1 MALTRQC
8 MRRRMDG
15 LRPKIADFGLIRA
28 AVEQLS
34 DELQRGASGGGGGSS
49 MDRPREVSLL
59 RSETPGT
66 GAYMAPEILKR
77 TGGGSSSDSVT
88 VTTKADVY
96 SFGIILWEMVSQQD
110 LATAWEQAAHGRPA
124 LAVVI
129 PRWAAQGVRPAIPSR
144 GCEAHWQ
151 YVIEQCWQTQPEDRP
166 SFRQCGARFFPD
178 DPEARIEIWRE
189 AAPDT
194 GLTDVQHW
202 LHSIG
207 LGRCAAPAGESLQWT
222 ELSDFERM
230 IAASNSSSPSSGRDS
245 TRSSNADARAA
256 RTQFAQTMELTAEEK
271 AALFEGLRQKF
282 GGPAHQPDRDAEE
295 SSPGRNDDGFAGH
308 QGAVERVPA
317 LPVVEAEAEA
327 EPQTERR
334 LSRLGRLIPR
344 SKKPNAKQ
352 QATSRALGNRAPPP
366 ARSLS
371 VLDPTEVQ
379 SWLASIG
386 LERCAVAAGES
397 EDWCDM
403 ETYEDIIENGARL
416 VSL

>member
-1 MALTRQC
+1 
-8 MRRRMDG
+8 
-15 LRPKIADFGLIRA
+15 
-28 AVEQLS
+28 
-34 DELQRGASGGGGGSS
+34 

-110 LATAWEQAAHGRPA
+110 LAAAWEQAAHGRPA

-151 YVIEQCWQTQPEDRP
+151 HAIEQCWQTQSEDRP

-230 IAASNSSSPSSGRDS
+230 IAASNSGSPSSGRDS
-245 TRSSNADARAA
+245 TRSSHAEARAA
-256 RTQFAQTMELTAEEK
+256 RKQFAQTMELTAEEK
-271 AALFEGLRQKF
+271 AALFEGLRQRF
-282 GGPAHQPDRDAEE
+282 GGPAHQPDMMQR
-295 SSPGRNDDGFAGH
+295 
-308 QGAVERVPA
+308 
-317 LPVVEAEAEA
+317 
-327 EPQTERR
+327 
-334 LSRLGRLIPR
+334 
-344 SKKPNAKQ
+344 
-352 QATSRALGNRAPPP
+352 RALQAAMMVALLPIKEQWSACLLCLSLRQS
-366 ARSLS
+366 RSRSRRQS
-371 VLDPTEVQ
+371 V
-379 SWLASIG
+379 A
-386 LERCAVAAGES
+386 
-397 EDWCDM
+397 
-403 ETYEDIIENGARL
+403 
-416 VSL
+416 

>member
-1 MALTRQC
+1 
-8 MRRRMDG
+8 
-15 LRPKIADFGLIRA
+15 
-28 AVEQLS
+28 
-34 DELQRGASGGGGGSS
+34 
-49 MDRPREVSLL
+49 
-59 RSETPGT
+59 
-66 GAYMAPEILKR
+66 
-77 TGGGSSSDSVT
+77 

-96 SFGIILWEMVSQQD
+96 SFGIILWEMVSRQD

-151 YVIEQCWQTQPEDRP
+151 HAIEQCWQTQPEDRP

-230 IAASNSSSPSSGRDS
+230 IAASNSGSPSSGRDS
-245 TRSSNADARAA
+245 TRSSNAEARAA
-256 RTQFAQTMELTAEEK
+256 RTQFAQTMELTTEEK

-282 GGPAHQPDRDAEE
+282 GGPAHQSDRDAEE
-295 SSPGRNDDGFAGH
+295 SSPGRNDDGFAAH

-317 LPVVEAEAEA
+317 LPVVEP
-327 EPQTERR
+327 EPEPEPERR

-403 ETYEDIIENGARL
+403 ETYEDITENGARL
-416 VSL
+416 VSLWCSPVPSSLVLSHLVCNQRNERLAWCGIARVYSTDDERQIAAFAAEMGLSGDERQV